1 VNQGE
6 GDVVEDTQ
14 DILQALRRL
23 AMPVGI
29 VGAASGSER
38 SCATG
43 TLSYVSLRPPMIATS
58 LALSSRTYELAHEA
72 GFFSVSLLRD
82 EQTGL
87 AVAAAE
93 RATTKDKFGEFNL
106 DSQQWH
112 DVPAL
117 ADCGAVLWCSLEQQH
132 PVGNYMLCVG
142 RIVKA
147 TLGTNRADSLIR
159 FGGRYHA
166 MGDPLDNAGESP
178 YPL

>member
-1 VNQGE
+1 MNQGE
-6 GDVVEDTQ
+6 GDVVEHTQ
-14 DILQALRRL
+14 DILQALRRR

-29 VGAASGSER
+29 VGAASGGER

-43 TLSYVSLRPPMIATS
+43 TQSYVSLRPPMI
-58 LALSSRTYELAHEA
+58 ALSSRTYELAHEV
-72 GFFSVSLLRD
+72 GFFSVSVLRD
-82 EQTGL
+82 EQAGL
-87 AVAAAE
+87 AVPAAE
-93 RATTKDKFGEFNL
+93 KATTKDKFGESNL

-112 DVPAL
+112 NVPAL

-132 PVGNYMLCVG
+132 PVGNYVLCVG

-166 MGDPLDNAGESP
+166 MGDPLDVAGESP